1 MTFTP
6 ENIFFLGAVLIFA
19 SIVISKW
26 GYRFGVPTL
35 LLFLFTGMLFG
46 SDGLGL
52 EFNSHEDA
60 QLIGMLSLSVIL
72 FSGGM
77 DTKRRDIEPVVSRG
91 LMLSTVG
98 VLITTVVT
106 GLLIYYLSEWTQ
118 LDIGLTLPMSML
130 LAATVSSTD
139 SASVFNLLRTQRIG
153 LKHRLRPLLELE
165 SGSNDPMAYVLTIAL
180 VDLIVTAGEF
190 SGMALATKI
199 IGQLAVG
206 GLLGYLGGL
215 ALVWI
220 INRINLPNP
229 SLYPILVLCSIL
241 IIFTFTDIFHGN
253 GYLAVYVAGLVA
265 GNSRLSYRRETNTF
279 MQGITWLL
287 QIVMFLTLGLLV
299 NPKEML
305 NVLLVAVAIGLFMM
319 FVARPIAVFL
329 CLQPFHVPFKA
340 KVFLSWVGLRGA
352 VPIIFATYP
361 VIAGIED
368 ADFLFNVVFVITLLS
383 LAIQGTTITAAAYK
397 LDLATEEPKTG
408 NDFGIELPDE
418 LESQLSEL
426 TLTEESLINGNH
438 LQDMHF
444 AKGTLVMM
452 VKRGNSFI
460 VPNGQLVLHPG
471 DILLTIAQQSMTNSP
486 KQ

>member
-6 ENIFFLGAVLIFA
+6 ENIFFLGAVLIFV
-19 SIVISKW
+19 SIIISKW

-52 EFNSHEDA
+52 EFHSHEDA

-77 DTKRRDIEPVVSRG
+77 DTKRRDIEPVVTQG
-91 LMLSTVG
+91 LILSTLG
-98 VLITTVVT
+98 VLITTVIT
-106 GLLIYYLSEWTQ
+106 GLLIYYLSVWTR
-118 LDIGLTLPMSML
+118 LDIGLSLPLSML

-139 SASVFNLLRTQRIG
+139 SASVFNLLRSQHIG
-153 LKHRLRPLLELE
+153 LKYNLRPLLELE
-165 SGSNDPMAYVLTIAL
+165 SGSNDPMAYVLTVAL
-180 VDLIVTAGEF
+180 VDMIVQAGEF
-190 SGMALATKI
+190 SGMELATKI

-206 GLLGYLGGL
+206 GLLGYLGGR

-220 INRINLPNP
+220 VNRINLPNP
-229 SLYPILVLCSIL
+229 SLYPVLVLCSIL
-241 IIFTFTDIFHGN
+241 IIFTFTDMFHGN
-253 GYLAVYVAGLVA
+253 GYLAVYVAGVVA

-279 MQGITWLL
+279 MQGVTWLL
-287 QIVMFLTLGLLV
+287 QILMFLTLGLLV
-299 NPKEML
+299 NPGEMIH
-305 NVLLVAVAIGLFMM
+305 VLLVAVAIGLFMM
-319 FVARPIAVFL
+319 FVARPVAVFL
-329 CLQPFHVPFKA
+329 CLQPFRVPVKA
-340 KVFLSWVGLRGA
+340 KLFLSWVGLRGA

-383 LAIQGTTITAAAYK
+383 LSLQGTTITSAAHW
-397 LDLATEEPKTG
+397 LGLATEEPKTG

-418 LESQLSEL
+418 LESKLSEI
-426 TLTEESLINGNH
+426 TLTEESLADGNR

-444 AKGTLVMM
+444 PKGTLVMM

-460 VPNGQLVLHPG
+460 VPNGQLELRKG
-471 DILLTIAQQSMTNSP
+471 DILLTIAHQGTE
-486 KQ
+486 

>member
-6 ENIFFLGAVLIFA
+6 ENIFFLGAVLIFV

-35 LLFLFTGMLFG
+35 LLFLFTGMFFG

-52 EFNSHEDA
+52 EFHSHEEA

-77 DTKRRDIEPVVSRG
+77 DTKQRDIEPVAVQG
-91 LMLSTVG
+91 LVLSTVG
-98 VLITTVVT
+98 VLITTGVT

-139 SASVFNLLRTQRIG
+139 SASVFNLLRSQHIG
-153 LKHRLRPLLELE
+153 LKYNLRPMLELE

-180 VDLIVTAGEF
+180 LDMIVTTGEF
-190 SGMALATKI
+190 SGMALAMKI
-199 IGQLAVG
+199 ISQLAIG

-220 INRINLPNP
+220 VNHINLPNP

-241 IIFTFTDIFHGN
+241 IIFTFTDMFQGN

-265 GNSRLSYRRETNTF
+265 GNMRMSYRRETNTF

-305 NVLLVAVAIGLFMM
+305 NVLLVAISIGIFMM
-319 FVARPIAVFL
+319 FIARPIAVFL
-329 CLQPFHVPFKA
+329 CLQPFRMPFKA
-340 KVFLSWVGLRGA
+340 KLFLSWVGLRGA

-383 LAIQGTTITAAAYK
+383 LALQGTTITTAARW
-397 LDLATEEPKTG
+397 LGLATDEYKTG

-418 LESQLSEL
+418 LESKLSEL
-426 TLTEESLINGNH
+426 KLTEESLVGGNQ
-438 LQDMHF
+438 LKDMHF
-444 AKGTLVMM
+444 PKGTLVMM
-452 VKRGNSFI
+452 VKRGNSYI
-460 VPNGQLVLHPG
+460 VPNGQLELKAG
-471 DILLTIAQQSMTNSP
+471 DILLTIASQQS
-486 KQ
+486 

>member
-1 MTFTP
+1 MSFTA
-6 ENIFFLGAVLIFA
+6 ENIFFLGAVLIFV

-52 EFNSHEDA
+52 QFHSHEDA

-77 DTKRRDIEPVVSRG
+77 DTKRRDIEPVVWQG
-91 LMLSTVG
+91 LMLSTIG
-98 VLITTVVT
+98 VLITTIVT

-118 LDIGLTLPMSML
+118 LAIGLTLPMSML

-139 SASVFNLLRTQRIG
+139 SASVFNLLRTQHIG
-153 LKHRLRPLLELE
+153 LKHNLRPTLELE

-180 VDLIVTAGEF
+180 VDTIVTAGEF

-206 GLLGYLGGL
+206 SLIGYLGGR
-215 ALVWI
+215 AMVWVV
-220 INRINLPNP
+220 NRINLPNP
-229 SLYPILVLCSIL
+229 SLYPVMMLCSIL
-241 IIFTFTDIFHGN
+241 IIFTFTDIFRGN

-265 GNSRLSYRRETNTF
+265 GNSRLSYRRETDTF

-305 NVLLVAVAIGLFMM
+305 NVLMVAVAIGLFMM
-319 FVARPIAVFL
+319 FVARPFAVFL
-329 CLQPFHVPFKA
+329 CLQPFRVPFKA

-383 LAIQGTTITAAAYK
+383 LALQGTTITAAARW
-397 LDLATEEPKTG
+397 LGLATEAEKVG

-418 LESQLSEL
+418 LESKLSEL
-426 TLTEESLINGNH
+426 TLTEASLANGK
-438 LQDMHF
+438 LLKDMSF
-444 AKGTLVMM
+444 PKGMLVMM

-460 VPNGQLVLHPG
+460 VPNGQLELEVG
-471 DILLTIAQQSMTNSP
+471 DILLTIEGQKS
-486 KQ
+486 

>member
-1 MTFTP
+1 
-6 ENIFFLGAVLIFA
+6 
-19 SIVISKW
+19 
-26 GYRFGVPTL
+26 
-35 LLFLFTGMLFG
+35 
-46 SDGLGL
+46 
-52 EFNSHEDA
+52 
-60 QLIGMLSLSVIL
+60 
-72 FSGGM
+72 M
-77 DTKRRDIEPVVSRG
+77 DTKRRDIEPVAAQG
-91 LMLSTVG
+91 LVLSTVG
-98 VLITTVVT
+98 VLITTGVT

-139 SASVFNLLRTQRIG
+139 SASVFNLLRSQHIG
-153 LKHRLRPLLELE
+153 LKYNLRPMLELE

-180 VDLIVTAGEF
+180 LDMIVTTGEF
-190 SGMALATKI
+190 SGMALAMKI
-199 IGQLAVG
+199 ISQLAIG

-220 INRINLPNP
+220 VNHINLPNP

-241 IIFTFTDIFHGN
+241 IIFTFTDMFQGN

-265 GNSRLSYRRETNTF
+265 GNMRMSYRRETNTF

-305 NVLLVAVAIGLFMM
+305 NVLLVAISIGIFMM
-319 FVARPIAVFL
+319 FIARPIAVFL
-329 CLQPFHVPFKA
+329 CLQPFRMPFKA
-340 KVFLSWVGLRGA
+340 KLFLSWVGLRGA

-383 LAIQGTTITAAAYK
+383 LALQGTTITTAARW
-397 LDLATEEPKTG
+397 LGLATDEYKTG

-418 LESQLSEL
+418 LESKLSEL
-426 TLTEESLINGNH
+426 KLTEESLVGGNQ
-438 LQDMHF
+438 LKDMHF
-444 AKGTLVMM
+444 PKGTLVMM
-452 VKRGNSFI
+452 VKRGNSYI
-460 VPNGQLVLHPG
+460 VPNGQLELKAG
-471 DILLTIAQQSMTNSP
+471 DILLTIASQQS
-486 KQ
+486 

>member
-1 MTFTP
+1 MNFTA
-6 ENIFFLGAVLIFA
+6 ENIFFMGAVLVFV

-52 EFNSHEDA
+52 QFHSHEDA

-77 DTKRRDIEPVVSRG
+77 DTKRRDIEPIVAQG

-98 VLITTVVT
+98 VILTTVIT

-118 LDIGLTLPMSML
+118 LDIGLSLPLSLL

-139 SASVFNLLRTQRIG
+139 SASVFNLLRSQGIG
-153 LKHRLRPLLELE
+153 LKHNLRPTLELE

-180 VDLIVTAGEF
+180 VNLIVSAGEF
-190 SGMALATKI
+190 SGMELATKI
-199 IGQLAVG
+199 VAQLAVG
-206 GLLGYLGGL
+206 ALLGYLSGR

-220 INRINLPNP
+220 VNHINLPNP
-229 SLYPILVLCSIL
+229 SLYPVLVLSMIL
-241 IIFTFTDIFHGN
+241 IIFTLTDLLHGN

-265 GNSRLSYRRETNTF
+265 GNSRLSYRQETDTF
-279 MQGITWLL
+279 MQGLTWLL

-299 NPKEML
+299 NPSQMVR
-305 NVLLVAVAIGLFMM
+305 VLLVAVAIGLFMM

-329 CLQPFHVPFKA
+329 CLQPFRVPVKA
-340 KVFLSWVGLRGA
+340 KLFLSWVGLRGA

-368 ADFLFNVVFVITLLS
+368 ADFLFDVVFVITLLS
-383 LAIQGTTITAAAYK
+383 LSLQGTTITACARW
-397 LDLATEEPKTG
+397 LGLATQEPKTG
-408 NDFGIELPDE
+408 NEFGVELPDK
-418 LESQLSEL
+418 LGSRLSKMTLSEANL
-426 TLTEESLINGNH
+426 ASGNH
-438 LQDMHF
+438 LSDMHF
-444 AKGTLVMM
+444 PEGTLVMM

-460 VPNGQLVLHPG
+460 VPNGRLELRKG
-471 DILLTIAQQSMTNSP
+471 DVLLTIESDEKPHSIEA
-486 KQ
+486 

>member
-35 LLFLFTGMLFG
+35 LLFLFTGMFFG

-52 EFNSHEDA
+52 EFHSHEEA

-77 DTKRRDIEPVVSRG
+77 DTKRRDIEPVAAQG
-91 LMLSTVG
+91 LVLSTVG
-98 VLITTVVT
+98 VLITTGVT

-139 SASVFNLLRTQRIG
+139 SASVFNLLRSQHIG
-153 LKHRLRPLLELE
+153 LKYNLRPMLELE

-180 VDLIVTAGEF
+180 LDMIVTTGEF
-190 SGMALATKI
+190 SGMALAMKI
-199 IGQLAVG
+199 ISQLAIG

-220 INRINLPNP
+220 VNHINLPNP

-241 IIFTFTDIFHGN
+241 IIFTFTDMFQGN

-265 GNSRLSYRRETNTF
+265 GNMRMSYRRETNTF

-305 NVLLVAVAIGLFMM
+305 NVLLVAISIGIFMM
-319 FVARPIAVFL
+319 FIARPIAVFL
-329 CLQPFHVPFKA
+329 CLQPFRMPFKA
-340 KVFLSWVGLRGA
+340 KLFLSWVGLRGA

-383 LAIQGTTITAAAYK
+383 LALQGTTITTAARW
-397 LDLATEEPKTG
+397 LGLATDEYKTG

-418 LESQLSEL
+418 LESKLSEL
-426 TLTEESLINGNH
+426 KLTEESLVGGNQ
-438 LQDMHF
+438 LKDMHF
-444 AKGTLVMM
+444 PKGTLVMM
-452 VKRGNSFI
+452 VKRGNSYI
-460 VPNGQLVLHPG
+460 VPNGQLELKAG
-471 DILLTIAQQSMTNSP
+471 DILLTIASQQS
-486 KQ
+486 

>member
-1 MTFTP
+1 MSFTA
-6 ENIFFLGAVLIFA
+6 ENIFFLGAVLIFV

-52 EFNSHEDA
+52 QFHSHEDA

-77 DTKRRDIEPVVSRG
+77 DTKRRDIEPVVWQG
-91 LMLSTVG
+91 LTLSTIG
-98 VLITTVVT
+98 VLITTIVT

-118 LDIGLTLPMSML
+118 LAIGLTLPMSML

-139 SASVFNLLRTQRIG
+139 SASVFNLLRTQHIG
-153 LKHRLRPLLELE
+153 LKHNLRPTLELE

-180 VDLIVTAGEF
+180 VDTIVTAGEF

-206 GLLGYLGGL
+206 SLIGYLGGR
-215 ALVWI
+215 AMVWVV
-220 INRINLPNP
+220 NRINLPNP
-229 SLYPILVLCSIL
+229 SLYPIMMLCSIL
-241 IIFTFTDIFHGN
+241 IIFTFTDIFRGN

-265 GNSRLSYRRETNTF
+265 GNSRLSYRRETDTF

-305 NVLLVAVAIGLFMM
+305 NVLMVAVAIGLFMM
-319 FVARPIAVFL
+319 FVARPFAVFL
-329 CLQPFHVPFKA
+329 CLQPFRVPFKA

-383 LAIQGTTITAAAYK
+383 LALQGTTITAAARW
-397 LDLATEEPKTG
+397 LGLATEAEKVG

-418 LESQLSEL
+418 LESKLSEL
-426 TLTEESLINGNH
+426 TLTEASLANGKQ
-438 LQDMHF
+438 LKDMSF
-444 AKGTLVMM
+444 PKGMLVMM

-460 VPNGQLVLHPG
+460 VPNGQLELEVG
-471 DILLTIAQQSMTNSP
+471 DILLTIEGQKS
-486 KQ
+486 

>member
-6 ENIFFLGAVLIFA
+6 ENIFFLGAVLIFV
-19 SIVISKW
+19 SIIISKW

-52 EFNSHEDA
+52 EFHSHEDA

-77 DTKRRDIEPVVSRG
+77 DTKRRDIEPVVTQG
-91 LMLSTVG
+91 LVLSTLG
-98 VLITTVVT
+98 VLITTVIT
-106 GLLIYYLSEWTQ
+106 GLLIFYLSEWTR
-118 LDIGLTLPMSML
+118 LDIGLSLPLSML

-139 SASVFNLLRTQRIG
+139 SASVFNLLRSQHIG
-153 LKHRLRPLLELE
+153 LKHNLRPLLELE
-165 SGSNDPMAYVLTIAL
+165 SGSNDPMAYVLTVAL
-180 VDLIVTAGEF
+180 VDMIVQAGEF
-190 SGMALATKI
+190 SGMELATKI
-199 IGQLAVG
+199 VGQLAVG
-206 GLLGYLGGL
+206 GLLGYLGGR

-220 INRINLPNP
+220 VNRINLPNP
-229 SLYPILVLCSIL
+229 SLYPVLMLCSIL
-241 IIFTFTDIFHGN
+241 IIFTFTDMFQGN
-253 GYLAVYVAGLVA
+253 GYLAVYVAGVVA

-287 QIVMFLTLGLLV
+287 QILMFLTLGLLV
-299 NPKEML
+299 NPGEMIH
-305 NVLLVAVAIGLFMM
+305 VLLVAVAIGLFMM
-319 FVARPIAVFL
+319 FVARPVSVFF
-329 CLQPFHVPFKA
+329 CLQPFRVPMRA
-340 KVFLSWVGLRGA
+340 KFFLSWVGLRGA

-383 LAIQGTTITAAAYK
+383 LSLQGTTITAAAHW
-397 LDLATEEPKTG
+397 LGLATDEPKTG

-418 LESQLSEL
+418 LESKLSEM
-426 TLTEESLINGNH
+426 TLTEESLADGNR

-444 AKGTLVMM
+444 PAGTLVMM

-460 VPNGQLVLHPG
+460 VPNGQLELRKG
-471 DILLTIAQQSMTNSP
+471 DILLTIARQEME
-486 KQ
+486 

>member
-6 ENIFFLGAVLIFA
+6 ENIFFLGAVLIFV
-19 SIVISKW
+19 SIIISKW

-52 EFNSHEDA
+52 EFHSHEDA

-77 DTKRRDIEPVVSRG
+77 DTKRRDIEPVITQG
-91 LMLSTVG
+91 LILSTLG
-98 VLITTVVT
+98 VLITTAIT
-106 GLLIYYLSEWTQ
+106 GLLIYYLSVWTR
-118 LDIGLTLPMSML
+118 LDIGLSLPLSML

-139 SASVFNLLRTQRIG
+139 SASVFNLLRSQHIG
-153 LKHRLRPLLELE
+153 LKHNLRPLLELE
-165 SGSNDPMAYVLTIAL
+165 SGSNDPMAYVLTVAL
-180 VDLIVTAGEF
+180 VDMIVQAGEF
-190 SGMALATKI
+190 SGMELATKI

-206 GLLGYLGGL
+206 GLLGYLGGR

-220 INRINLPNP
+220 VNRINLPNP
-229 SLYPILVLCSIL
+229 SLYPVLVLCSIL
-241 IIFTFTDIFHGN
+241 IIFTFTDMFHGN
-253 GYLAVYVAGLVA
+253 GYLAVYVAGVVA

-287 QIVMFLTLGLLV
+287 QILMFLTLGLLV
-299 NPKEML
+299 NPGEMIH
-305 NVLLVAVAIGLFMM
+305 VLLVAVAIGVFMM
-319 FVARPIAVFL
+319 FVARPVAVFL
-329 CLQPFHVPFKA
+329 CLQPFRVPVKA
-340 KVFLSWVGLRGA
+340 KLFLSWVGLRGA

-383 LAIQGTTITAAAYK
+383 LSLQGTTITSAAHW
-397 LDLATEEPKTG
+397 LGLATEEPKTG

-418 LESQLSEL
+418 LESKLSEI
-426 TLTEESLINGNH
+426 TLTEESLTNGNR

-444 AKGTLVMM
+444 PQGTLVMM

-460 VPNGQLVLHPG
+460 VPNGQLELQKG
-471 DILLTIAQQSMTNSP
+471 DILLTIAHQETE
-486 KQ
+486 

>member
-1 MTFTP
+1 MSFTA
-6 ENIFFLGAVLIFA
+6 ENIFFLGAVLIFV

-52 EFNSHEDA
+52 QFHSHEDA

-77 DTKRRDIEPVVSRG
+77 DTKRRDIEPVVWQG
-91 LMLSTVG
+91 LTLSTIG
-98 VLITTVVT
+98 VLITTIVT

-118 LDIGLTLPMSML
+118 LAIGLTLPMSML

-139 SASVFNLLRTQRIG
+139 SASVFNLLRTQHIG
-153 LKHRLRPLLELE
+153 LKHNLRPTLELE

-180 VDLIVTAGEF
+180 VDMIVTAGEF

-206 GLLGYLGGL
+206 SLIGYLGGR
-215 ALVWI
+215 AMVWVV
-220 INRINLPNP
+220 NRINLPNP
-229 SLYPILVLCSIL
+229 SLYPVMMLCSIL
-241 IIFTFTDIFHGN
+241 IIFTFTDIFRGN

-265 GNSRLSYRRETNTF
+265 GNSRLSYRRETDTF

-305 NVLLVAVAIGLFMM
+305 NVLMVAVAIGLFMM
-319 FVARPIAVFL
+319 FVARPFAVFL
-329 CLQPFHVPFKA
+329 CLQPFRVPFKA

-383 LAIQGTTITAAAYK
+383 LALQGTTITAAARW
-397 LDLATEEPKTG
+397 LGLATEAEKVG

-418 LESQLSEL
+418 LESKLSEL
-426 TLTEESLINGNH
+426 TLTEASLANGKQ
-438 LQDMHF
+438 LKDMSF
-444 AKGTLVMM
+444 PKGMLVMM

-460 VPNGQLVLHPG
+460 VPNGQLELEVG
-471 DILLTIAQQSMTNSP
+471 DILLTIEGQKS
-486 KQ
+486 

>member
-6 ENIFFLGAVLIFA
+6 ENIFFLGAVLIFV
-19 SIVISKW
+19 SIIISKW

-52 EFNSHEDA
+52 EFHSHEDA

-77 DTKRRDIEPVVSRG
+77 DTKRRDIEPVVTQG
-91 LMLSTVG
+91 LVLSTLG
-98 VLITTVVT
+98 VLITTVIT
-106 GLLIYYLSEWTQ
+106 GLLIFYLSEWTR
-118 LDIGLTLPMSML
+118 LDIGLSLPLSML

-139 SASVFNLLRTQRIG
+139 SASVFNLLRSQHIG
-153 LKHRLRPLLELE
+153 LKHNLRPLLELE
-165 SGSNDPMAYVLTIAL
+165 SGSNDPMAYVLTVAL
-180 VDLIVTAGEF
+180 VDMIVQAGEF
-190 SGMALATKI
+190 SGMELATKI
-199 IGQLAVG
+199 VGQLAVG
-206 GLLGYLGGL
+206 GLLGYLGGR

-220 INRINLPNP
+220 VNRINLPNP
-229 SLYPILVLCSIL
+229 SLYPVLMLCSIL
-241 IIFTFTDIFHGN
+241 IIFTFTDMFQGN
-253 GYLAVYVAGLVA
+253 GYLAVYVAGVVA

-287 QIVMFLTLGLLV
+287 QILMFLTLGLLV
-299 NPKEML
+299 NPGEMIH
-305 NVLLVAVAIGLFMM
+305 VLLVAVAIGLFMM
-319 FVARPIAVFL
+319 FVARPVSVFL
-329 CLQPFHVPFKA
+329 CLQPFRIPMRA
-340 KVFLSWVGLRGA
+340 KFFLSWVGLRGA

-383 LAIQGTTITAAAYK
+383 LSLQGTTITAAAHW
-397 LDLATEEPKTG
+397 LGLATDEPKTG

-418 LESQLSEL
+418 LESKLSEM
-426 TLTEESLINGNH
+426 TLTEESLADGDR

-444 AKGTLVMM
+444 PAGTLVMM

-460 VPNGQLVLHPG
+460 VPNGQLELRKG
-471 DILLTIAQQSMTNSP
+471 DILLTIARQEME
-486 KQ
+486 